1 MNSIYTSDTRQK
13 LLTPLSLS
21 LSLKIHSKLMQTC
34 TIFAAYTNWLTREL
48 EKSDPDLSGATKPP
62 TMTADQWRRFQATK
76 AAQRGSSSAHDASTI
91 SAAGAGG
98 DAEARIEN
106 LFEIIRKWEGNFS
119 RHLQILLDALNHY
132 AATETVVLLSLCARL
147 STANQG
153 TEYSGLRHEEESA

>member
-1 MNSIYTSDTRQK
+1 
-13 LLTPLSLS
+13 
-21 LSLKIHSKLMQTC
+21 MQTC

-48 EKSDPDLSGATKPP
+48 EKSDPDLSGTNRPP
-62 TMTADQWRRFQATK
+62 TMTPDQWRRFQATK
-76 AAQRGSSSAHDASTI
+76 AAAARSSTSANDGPSV
-91 SAAGAGG
+91 SAA
-98 DAEARIEN
+98 DAEARIGN

-153 TEYSGLRHEEESA
+153 TEYAGLRTEEEAP